1 MNEAEN
7 GFLTHQREPGS
18 SFLGGKGHVVR
29 AEAVIF
35 AAPFLTF
42 PLPPTHVLKVHVVE
56 QYYSQ

>member
-56 QYYSQ
+56 Q

>member
-7 GFLTHQREPGS
+7 GFPTHQTEPGS

-29 AEAVIF
+29 AEAVLF
-35 AAPFLTF
+35 VAPFLTF
-42 PLPPTHVLKVHVVE
+42 PHLPTYVDKVVG